1 MAGSSTTSSS
11 RGSTYESGS
20 TAPRST
26 TTGCGIG
33 SVCSGRSPSRACERA
48 QTSRSF
54 RWLVL
59 CDQDSS
65 PWLLSEL
72 EAESVV
78 EVLRMGEWA
87 VRSACRDDR
96 PPLAPRR
103 SSGDHPPRQRRCARN
118 RLRRTGPT
126 ARPSTQRWL
135 HPLPQ
140 RPLLQQGLLHRGGD
154 DLNAFVTRVE
164 SAHQPEPCAS
174 SHTSRSH
181 DTAPS
186 CSTGIGCGSKWCTT
200 ATPTTM
206 CVARSP
212 APTGCSGR
220 PHAARRGRRAGRIIE
235 QRVLLGT
242 RGRTPRLRRSTRRG
256 DGRRRVGSRS

>member
-33 SVCSGRSPSRACERA
+33 SVCSGRSPSPACEHRRRG
-48 QTSRSF
+48 RSGGPCSAT
-54 RWLVL
+54 RTHPRG
-59 CDQDSS
+59 SS
-65 PWLLSEL
+65 PSWRPSPSSRCSGWGIGRFEALVETIGPHVRHGARLVTTRLDNDDALATDFVERVQQLARPLSDGFIL
-72 EAESVV
+72 FPNGLFYSRGCCIAAGTTST
-78 EVLRMGEWA
+78 
-87 VRSACRDDR
+87 
-96 PPLAPRR
+96 R
-103 SSGDHPPRQRRCARN
+103 SSPVSR
-118 RLRRTGPT
+118 
-126 ARPSTQRWL
+126 
-135 HPLPQ
+135 
-140 RPLLQQGLLHRGGD
+140 
-154 DLNAFVTRVE
+154 
-164 SAHQPEPCAS
+164 AHQPEPCTS